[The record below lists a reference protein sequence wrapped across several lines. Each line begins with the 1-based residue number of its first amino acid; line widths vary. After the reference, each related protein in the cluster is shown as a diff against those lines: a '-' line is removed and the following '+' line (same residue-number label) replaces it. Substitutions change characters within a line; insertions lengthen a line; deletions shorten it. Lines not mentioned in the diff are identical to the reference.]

1 MAGEWAEYPVF
12 LDLRNRK
19 CVVAGG
25 GAVAERKVRGLLAA
39 GADVTVIAP
48 VASGS
53 LEGLA
58 AAGRV
63 RLERRAFE
71 RSDTRDAFLVFA
83 ATDRASVNE
92 EVALAAGENDT
103 PVNRSDGI
111 GTGDFSVPATLRR
124 GGLQVAV
131 STAGGSPAYARLV
144 KRHLEDVLGR
154 EHAGVVD
161 YLAGLRPRVMA
172 RFPESP
178 ARRKAVWD
186 RLVNWETVELI
197 RRERWDELDRKV
209 HACLS

>member
-1 MAGEWAEYPVF
+1 MAGQRAEYPVF

-19 CVVAGG
+19 CVVVGG

-63 RLERRAFE
+63 RLNRRAFDT
-71 RSDTRDAFLVFA
+71 SDTKDAFLVFA
-83 ATDRASVNE
+83 ATDIMSVND
-92 EVALAAGENDT
+92 EVERAAGESGI
-103 PVNRSDGI
+103 PVNRSDGTSA
-111 GTGDFSVPATLRR
+111 GGFSVPATLRR
-124 GGLQVAV
+124 GRFQVAV
-131 STAGGSPAYARLV
+131 STGGASPAYARLIR
-144 KRHLEDVLGR
+144 RHLEDVLGR
-154 EHAGVVD
+154 EHGGVVE
-161 YLAGLRPRVMA
+161 YFSGLRPRVMA
-172 RFPESP
+172 RFPDNP

-197 RRERWDELDRKV
+197 RREQWDELDRKV
-209 HACLS
+209 QEWLS